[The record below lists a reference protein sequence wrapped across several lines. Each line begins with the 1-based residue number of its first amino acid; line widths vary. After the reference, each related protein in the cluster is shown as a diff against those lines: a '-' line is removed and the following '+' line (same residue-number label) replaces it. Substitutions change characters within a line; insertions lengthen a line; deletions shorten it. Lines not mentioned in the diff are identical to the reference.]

1 MKTGKIVLLV
11 VAALVCISLGIV
23 VGQLVQAAGTQ
34 AGSESD
40 PVVTQSYVETLVA
53 GKLAD
58 LQTKVDEL
66 EAEIDA
72 LTGGSTTTTSTTGTT
87 GTTGT
92 DTTNTNTGTTTATA
106 TELVKITG
114 SSVNVRDSASI
125 DGKKIASLVKDTNVT
140 YLGEQGDWYKVKLS
154 DGTVGYVSKTYS
166 TLITQ

>member
-1 MKTGKIVLLV
+1 VKTGKIVLLV

-72 LTGGSTTTTSTTGTT
+72 LTGGSTTTTTTTSS
-87 GTTGT
+87 T
-92 DTTNTNTGTTTATA
+92 DTTNTNTDTTTATA

-125 DGKKIASLVKDTNVT
+125 DGKKIASLVKDTKVT